1 MALKNIMSL
10 FFVQDETTKQTENQE
25 HKNNS
30 NNIPPPINK
39 QNTFPPIPT
48 DASIDQRIFD
58 SLQQAL
64 TNNNMEGYDYM
75 EFRNALQSLAGIIAD
90 EAMRFKSAFATVAP
104 MGVTAQKLVD
114 SAKFY
119 KNILLQEQ
127 DKFNQALSSQIDN
140 SVGAKQ
146 KQADELKAMMQ
157 KKAEEIGRLTQEI
170 QAHEQEIAQ
179 LHSQISEVVVKI
191 ESTKN
196 NFDYTL
202 QTIVNQM
209 DTDLISIEKHLLG

>member
-1 MALKNIMSL
+1 MALKNFMSL
-10 FFVQDETTKQTENQE
+10 FFVQDETGKQTENQE
-25 HKNNS
+25 NKNA
-30 NNIPPPINK
+30 PPPIN
-39 QNTFPPIPT
+39 QQHTPPPIISG

-64 TNNNMEGYDYM
+64 SNNNMEGYDYM
-75 EFRNALQSLAGIIAD
+75 EFKNALQSLAGIIAD

-104 MGVTAQKLVD
+104 MGVTAQKLMD

-127 DKFNQALSSQIDN
+127 DKFNQALSSQIDT

-146 KQADELKAMMQ
+146 KQNDELKALMQ
-157 KKAEEIGRLTQEI
+157 KKTAEIERLTQEI
-170 QAHEQEIAQ
+170 QLHEQEILQ
-179 LHSQISEVVVKI
+179 LEGQISEVVIKI

-202 QTIVNQM
+202 HSVISQM
-209 DTDLISIEKHLLG
+209 DTDLVSIEKHLLS